1 MPPKK
6 EAPKID
12 PVVEVG
18 FVVIVLFFLWAIWST
33 ILRYFFSGKSYH
45 SVWQTISAWFF
56 QYIYPIAI
64 VVGVIISILSIID
77 GIRLYRKLVALSEE
91 EKKIYG
97 PTPEEEKL
105 TGSVSI
111 KNGRWEHAMV
121 HLNSA
126 SSSDWRLA
134 VIEADVMLD
143 EMLRAQGYHGESIG
157 DMLKGV
163 EKGDM
168 KTLDAAWEVHKIRNE
183 IVHSGSGYTLTE
195 REAKRAMTL
204 YESVFREFEVI

>member
-6 EAPKID
+6 EAPKMD

-18 FVVIVLFFLWAIWST
+18 FVVIVLFFLWAVWST
-33 ILRYFFSGKSYH
+33 ILRYFLSGKSYH
-45 SVWQTISAWFF
+45 TVWQNISAWFF
-56 QYIYPIAI
+56 HYIYPIAI
-64 VVGVIISILSIID
+64 VVGAIISVLSII
-77 GIRLYRKLVALSEE
+77 GSVRLYRKLVALGEE
-91 EKKIYG
+91 ERKIYG
-97 PTPEEEKL
+97 PTLEEEKA

-111 KNGRWEHAMV
+111 KNGRWEHAMT

-134 VIEADVMLD
+134 IIEADVILD
-143 EMLRAQGYHGESIG
+143 EMLRAQGYHGDSIG
-157 DMLKGV
+157 EILKGV

-168 KTLDAAWEVHKIRNE
+168 KTLDAAWEAHKIRNE

-195 REAKRAMTL
+195 REAKRAMAL